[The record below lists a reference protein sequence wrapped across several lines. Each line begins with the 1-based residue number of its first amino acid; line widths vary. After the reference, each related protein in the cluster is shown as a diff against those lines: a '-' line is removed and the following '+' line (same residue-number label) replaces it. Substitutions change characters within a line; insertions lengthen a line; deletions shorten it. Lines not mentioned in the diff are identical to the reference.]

1 MGTPLDSVLFT
12 LRPLM
17 VMVTIRITATGVDTI
32 AAGDDMSKCCN
43 DACAPKR
50 FSAQATKDLPQAGGT
65 PQMGIFQLPAR
76 DSAGSRAKPR

>member
-32 AAGDDMSKCCN
+32 AAGDGMSKCCN

-50 FSAQATKDLPQAGGT
+50 FSAQATKDEGC
-65 PQMGIFQLPAR
+65 R
-76 DSAGSRAKPR
+76 CDE